1 MKLQEPD
8 IPKYTKIQVS
18 QVLEISLLGWG
29 NSVSLFGG
37 TKLAPSHSCRMWV
50 SMDGIGKSLSPGH
63 NYVFVLQ
70 GFALQDKYIIKPRP
84 SGLSYAIHGDP
95 NRPRSTLDK
104 SGRERWDI
112 PGPEA
117 LGQVLPRTRLR
128 QVRP

>member
-63 NYVFVLQ
+63 NYVFGLRD
-70 GFALQDKYIIKPRP
+70 FPMP
-84 SGLSYAIHGDP
+84 SME
-95 NRPRSTLDK
+95 TQT
-104 SGRERWDI
+104 GRE
-112 PGPEA
+112 A
-117 LGQVLPRTRLR
+117 LWTSLAAKGGTFQALKRGTFQALKANLQSPTLKPKRQVLP
-128 QVRP
+128 

>member
-37 TKLAPSHSCRMWV
+37 TKLVPSHFCRIWV

-63 NYVFVLQ
+63 NYVFVLK
-70 GFALQDKYIIKPRP
+70 GEALKDNYIIMPRAE
-84 SGLSYAIHGDP
+84 GLSYAIHGDP
-95 NRPRSTLDK
+95 HST
-104 SGRERWDI
+104 GVTWR
-112 PGPEA
+112 
-117 LGQVLPRTRLR
+117 
-128 QVRP
+128 